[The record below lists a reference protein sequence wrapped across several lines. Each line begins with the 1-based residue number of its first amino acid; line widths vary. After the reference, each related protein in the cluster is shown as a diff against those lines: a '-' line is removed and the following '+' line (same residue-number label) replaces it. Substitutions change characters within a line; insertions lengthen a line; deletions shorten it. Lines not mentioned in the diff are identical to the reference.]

1 MTDPTTD
8 TPTESP
14 APESTLEGALEGA
27 REAAPDTDRVTLA
40 DIPDPT
46 AASRETLNALI
57 VQSGLSRTEW
67 CKRLVVTYHGISRR
81 QLSYL
86 MSGHSVISPEILEG
100 AVRLAYGGAEG

>member
-14 APESTLEGALEGA
+14 APESTLEAT
-27 REAAPDTDRVTLA
+27 PDTAPVALA

-46 AASRETLNALI
+46 AESRETLNALI
-57 VQSGLSRTEW
+57 AQSGLSRTEW

-100 AVRLAYGGAEG
+100 AAQLAYGGAEG

>member
-8 TPTESP
+8 TPTDSP
-14 APESTLEGALEGA
+14 APESTREGA
-27 REAAPDTDRVTLA
+27 REAAPDTALVALA

-46 AASRETLNALI
+46 AESRETLNALI
-57 VQSGLSRTEW
+57 AQSGLSRTEW
-67 CKRLVVTYHGISRR
+67 CKQLVVTYRGISRR

-100 AVRLAYGGAEG
+100 AAQLAYGGAEG

>member
-8 TPTESP
+8 TPTDSP
-14 APESTLEGALEGA
+14 VPESTLE
-27 REAAPDTDRVTLA
+27 AAPVALA

-46 AASRETLNALI
+46 ADSRETLNALI
-57 VQSGLSRTEW
+57 AQSGLSRTEW
-67 CKRLVVTYHGISRR
+67 CKQLVVTYRGISRR

-100 AVRLAYGGAEG
+100 AVQLAYGGAEG